1 MTEMSCRVSPF
12 LTHNPEDEQ
21 KIDHLQ
27 RRAHGVLLAL
37 VVDQRVEVEQEQEGE
52 VGRAVDDELD
62 ERRVDDL
69 AHARA
74 WHQQVAR
81 GQQRPQNGHAEH
93 RGHFQTRV
101 LAPVARRL
109 AEPDRVEELLAV
121 GLGDKLGSRRWEE

>member
-1 MTEMSCRVSPF
+1 MSACVCVCERASPF
-12 LTHNPEDEQ
+12 LTHDPEDEQ
-21 KIDHLQ
+21 QIDHLQ
-27 RRAHGVLLAL
+27 RGAHGVLLAL
-37 VVDQRVEVEQEQEGE
+37 VVDQRVQVEQEEEGE

-69 AHARA
+69 ADAPPR
-74 WHQQVAR
+74 HQQVAH
-81 GQQRPQNGHAEH
+81 GQQRPQHGHAEH

-121 GLGDKLGSRRWEE
+121 GLGDELGRG